1 MKMAEAAIPLGQPE
15 TARVRVDESS
25 DLKAVRIVQR
35 PPDALT
41 GPGMDGK
48 PEWIVD
54 RRAVIR
60 PGCRMERT
68 EHV

>member
-1 MKMAEAAIPLGQPE
+1 LIPGFEVLKMAEAAIPLDQPE
-15 TARVRVDESS
+15 TARGPVDKSA

-48 PEWIVD
+48 PE
-54 RRAVIR
+54 
-60 PGCRMERT
+60 
-68 EHV
+68 